1 MRRRWLA
8 VAGLALWLGDSA
20 GAHEFDPGYLSLT
33 ESAAGEF
40 EVQWKVSIAGG
51 LYAALVPRL
60 PAECEL
66 DPQVRTYVV
75 LDAQIQNS
83 GLSCA
88 DGLANLTIR
97 PAGIISI
104 QININVLTPETIT

>member
-33 ESAAGEF
+33 ESAAGVF

-66 DPQVRTYVV
+66 DPQAGLMWCWMHRFRTPDY
-75 LDAQIQNS
+75 
-83 GLSCA
+83 
-88 DGLANLTIR
+88 LAPTAWRI
-97 PAGIISI
+97 
-104 QININVLTPETIT
+104 